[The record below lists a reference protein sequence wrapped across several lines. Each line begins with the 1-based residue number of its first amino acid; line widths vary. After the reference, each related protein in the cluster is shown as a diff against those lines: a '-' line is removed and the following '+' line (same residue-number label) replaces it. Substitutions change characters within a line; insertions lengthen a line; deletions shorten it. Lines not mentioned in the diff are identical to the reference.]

1 MKRIL
6 IGLIGGILGAIVN
19 VAFLF
24 FAPDLK
30 FEVYLSTAITWI
42 VIGILISVCDFK
54 INGSLK
60 GIVVS
65 LLVSASSLVYTMASS
80 LSGAIW
86 TVVNILLVG
95 AVMGYGIDQLA
106 KKLNR

>member
-54 INGSLK
+54 INGPLK